1 MNFHPSPVKND
12 EKVDEP
18 EVDDFETKSPG
29 TKLLKRRREMYTKQ
43 KEYDD
48 KKKSAERAE
57 KEFKDQEDKLRN
69 EDIKI
74 QDTMIRFSILLQKNM
89 KKQETCTVRIKD
101 EESKI
106 KQFDALRDQK
116 VEELTMLQ
124 KKDKRVK
131 LRMQAIKIYD
141 EYLNKV
147 KDKNLEEFPE
157 ITDILSRHRTLMQ
170 EKKKLTKE
178 VD

>member
-1 MNFHPSPVKND
+1 
-12 EKVDEP
+12 
-18 EVDDFETKSPG
+18 
-29 TKLLKRRREMYTKQ
+29 
-43 KEYDD
+43 
-48 KKKSAERAE
+48 
-57 KEFKDQEDKLRN
+57 
-69 EDIKI
+69 
-74 QDTMIRFSILLQKNM
+74 MIRFSILLQKNM

-178 VD
+178 VDEQ